1 MSFRA
6 VITAFA
12 VLVCSAATS
21 ASAQEDAAHV
31 AGAVQSFYNQTTGV
45 RARFHQTYFHKLYNR
60 YDRSNGMVTFA
71 KPGRMRWNYANRKVI
86 TSDGSHLYVFE
97 PGVEGERA
105 QCFERELNEDQLP
118 QAFSFLTGTGRLEE
132 NFTFRLLDAAR
143 QGYRDGYVL
152 ELRPR
157 RPSPHYD
164 RILFYV
170 LRQEGRPSGVVRR
183 VLIIDAAGNRN
194 RFDFSEMQWNP
205 RAPATEFRFTP
216 PAGVT
221 CVRP

>member
-6 VITAFA
+6 VITAFTILA
-12 VLVCSAATS
+12 CSAAAN

-60 YDRSNGMVTFA
+60 YDRSNGVVTFA

-170 LRQEGRPSGVVRR
+170 LRQDGRPSGVVRR

-194 RFDFSEMQWNP
+194 RFDFTEMQWNP
-205 RAPATEFRFTP
+205 RAPANEFRFTP